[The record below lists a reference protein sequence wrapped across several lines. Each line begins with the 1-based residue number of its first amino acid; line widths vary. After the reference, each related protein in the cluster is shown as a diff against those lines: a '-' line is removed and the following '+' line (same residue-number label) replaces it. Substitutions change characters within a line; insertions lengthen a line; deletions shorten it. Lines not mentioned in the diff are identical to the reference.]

1 MRAAALALV
10 LAVSAACGKGG
21 DKKAPGPGSDDRPA
35 PITVEEQTRNADACK
50 AYGEQVCACATAH
63 PDKPVVVDMCK
74 YDQGLGDALD
84 LAMVTARNTETK
96 PDDVRLAQKKAR
108 LIATQCMDQLAKLPS
123 LGCP

>member
-1 MRAAALALV
+1 
-10 LAVSAACGKGG
+10 
-21 DKKAPGPGSDDRPA
+21 
-35 PITVEEQTRNADACK
+35 
-50 AYGEQVCACATAH
+50 
-63 PDKPVVVDMCK
+63 MCK